1 MTARLE
7 GGVARLRAASLRIA
21 AVLALTFAASLLV
34 MSAVARADGLELCAG
49 YSGCSRGAFTTN
61 GYQNAAGQSWWRMYA
76 GINCTNYAAYV
87 ESQLYGV
94 PEPALLLGD
103 AYQWA
108 ANAASA
114 GIPVNQTPTVGS
126 VAVWAADAPGMG
138 GFGHVAVVEA
148 VGPGASYID
157 VSQSG
162 MGTATDGFEW
172 EQISRG
178 PAWEPWPSSFI
189 HFQGPAVPGTMPPPG
204 QRVGGAQLTAAGGY

>member
-7 GGVARLRAASLRIA
+7 GGAARLRAASWRTA
-21 AVLALTFAASLLV
+21 AVLVLALAASLIS
-34 MSAVARADGLELCAG
+34 MSTSARGDGFELCAG
-49 YSGCSRGAFTTN
+49 YSGCSTGSYTTN

-87 ESQLYGV
+87 ESQVYGV
-94 PEPALLLGD
+94 PAPPVLLGN

-108 ANAASA
+108 ASAASA

-138 GFGHVAVVEA
+138 GLGHVAVVEA
-148 VGPGASYID
+148 VGPHDSYIE

-162 MGTATDGFEW
+162 MGTATDGYEW

-178 PAWEPWPSSFI
+178 ASWEPWPSSFI
-189 HFQGPAVPGTMPPPG
+189 HFQGPAVPGTLPPPG
-204 QRVGGAQLTAAGGY
+204 QRVGGAQLTLAGGY